1 MIFSRRGS
9 KEWDLFI
16 WDLFIIICRI
26 SAPPY
31 VALLGWSETRF
42 VWFMNSW
49 QDDTL
54 QWWGRQLNM
63 QLLHFPRNLFLLF
76 QPNTAQLRAWEQNNL
91 VASTKIIP
99 SADCPSGFMVNNTF
113 YSGPIPL
120 PLLPLVFCL
129 PCSLTFLCLQFL
141 IILVKLTNL
150 MNSCQNESSEGASS
164 KIK

>member
-9 KEWDLFI
+9 KEWDFFI
-16 WDLFIIICRI
+16 WDLFIIIYRI

-63 QLLHFPRNLFLLF
+63 QPQHFPRNLFLLF
-76 QPNTAQLRAWEQNNL
+76 QPNTAQLRAWEQNYL

-99 SADCPSGFMVNNTF
+99 SAYCPSGLMVNNTF

-120 PLLPLVFCL
+120 PLLSLVFCL
-129 PCSLTFLCLQFL
+129 PCSLTFLSSS
-141 IILVKLTNL
+141 ILNWQT
-150 MNSCQNESSEGASS
+150 
-164 KIK
+164 